1 MRHAVSMT
9 GCIDRTHER
18 HRAIQLVKVLAGVR
32 AIMGCHPVG
41 HGEPGALRRDR
52 SNVGGCMLPLVVD
65 LIQCQRG
72 GGSRDRRTPRK

>member
-52 SNVGGCMLPLVVD
+52 SNVRGMDDGSLLPFTFREPSVSEASTEKV
-65 LIQCQRG
+65 
-72 GGSRDRRTPRK
+72 SA

>member
-52 SNVGGCMLPLVVD
+52 SNVRGMDDGSLLPFTVREL
-65 LIQCQRG
+65 
-72 GGSRDRRTPRK
+72 SFARRAQT

>member
-52 SNVGGCMLPLVVD
+52 SNVRGMDDGSLLPFTFHEP
-65 LIQCQRG
+65 
-72 GGSRDRRTPRK
+72 SFARRAQT